1 MLGKGVAEDIEDDE
15 AQITNTD
22 FDTRRR
28 NNSGRENI
36 MRHISW
42 YTGQKVPKIFICTT
56 LWHEEDFEM
65 ATLVRSVLKLMKAA
79 KEKKEKAENSDK
91 DEDYDYFDLE
101 MHIFFDNVFEKDKK
115 EKEQEEEQ
123 NPFEESQQEP
133 EWSKGQSSHPKMA
146 ELSDHVLEPI
156 FQFHQNSTLT
166 PDQMPS
172 RLLVAVRPRDT
183 KFRESRL

>member
-1 MLGKGVAEDIEDDE
+1 MFGKGVAEDIDDDE

-65 ATLVRSVLKLMKAA
+65 ATLVRSVLKLMKSA

-115 EKEQEEEQ
+115 EKEQEDDE
-123 NPFEESQQEP
+123 NPFEEPQEEP
-133 EWSKGQSSHPKMA
+133 EWSKGQSSH
-146 ELSDHVLEPI
+146 
-156 FQFHQNSTLT
+156 F
-166 PDQMPS
+166 PDQN
-172 RLLVAVRPRDT
+172 VRGRTSSLNSQKDT
-183 KFRESRL
+183 MNGKY

>member
-1 MLGKGVAEDIEDDE
+1 MRSVTVPRFEFPPGFTDNGHVSYLISLRGITSMFGKGVAEDIADDE

-42 YTGQKVPKIFICTT
+42 YTGQKVPKIYICTT

-115 EKEQEEEQ
+115 EREQDENE
-123 NPFEESQQEP
+123 NPFQDHEKEP
-133 EWSKGQSSHPKMA
+133 EWSKGKSSKFSIILKNLVSMH
-146 ELSDHVLEPI
+146 
-156 FQFHQNSTLT
+156 
-166 PDQMPS
+166 DQ
-172 RLLVAVRPRDT
+172 A
-183 KFRESRL
+183 